1 MNNEDSRIILASS
14 SPRRRQL
21 LKQIGVRFSVL
32 PVNIDES
39 TIDEETPG
47 HRVMRLAAEKSLQGK
62 ELAQE
67 KLPIIGADTEV
78 VVDNQVLGKPLDK
91 DHALSML
98 KLLAG
103 RTHKVLSAVSIRA
116 TAHWQTLSV
125 STVTF
130 RNIAEQEML
139 AYWNTGEPL
148 DKAGGYAIQGVGAVF
163 VSRME
168 GSFSGVMGLPL
179 FETAE
184 LLGKIGINTFRIC
197 PSS

>member
-1 MNNEDSRIILASS
+1 MNIERPQIILASS
-14 SPRRRQL
+14 SPRRRRL
-21 LKQIGVRFSVL
+21 LEQVGVRFTVL
-32 PVNIDES
+32 PVDIDES
-39 TIDEETPG
+39 MIGEESPE
-47 HRVMRLAAEKSLQGK
+47 HRVIRLAAKKSLEGRR
-62 ELAQE
+62 LARE
-67 KLPIIGADTEV
+67 NVAVIGADTEV
-78 VVDNQVLGKPLDK
+78 VVDNQVLGKPLDR

-116 TAHWQTLSV
+116 TAHWQALSV

-163 VSRME
+163 VSRIE
-168 GSFSGVMGLPL
+168 GSYSGVMGLPL

-184 LLGKIGINTFRIC
+184 LLGKIGINTFRTG
-197 PSS
+197 SRS